1 MRSAQPPH
9 TLTGVILASGTKY
22 DELSTIHSLWWAVKN
37 WEKKRKRERCEEREG
52 RGQGERR
59 RELHKKAFV
68 CKRDMEGGVQFD
80 SSVQFIHSVSP
91 CEA

>member
-1 MRSAQPPH
+1 M
-9 TLTGVILASGTKY
+9 GCK
-22 DELSTIHSLWWAVKN
+22 ELG
-37 WEKKRKRERCEEREG
+37 KKTEERERCEEREG